1 MDKKEIRK
9 TLSVHKKM
17 PKRKTRRDSGEKL
30 GEPDVSSIL
39 KVPRTEPAEDPD
51 ELFDEPLREPL
62 HSTAVSAYEEED
74 QYSDGSTS
82 SSSNSEPKKKNTIGS
97 KNQHILK
104 SRAERE
110 DSEVEPLKENMRA
123 TESTPSAEDYRLP
136 SALPLRSSSSECRV
150 SGRITD
156 LVKNLNSDKMPKK
169 SAKPQVKQKEASSP
183 EMEIDYPD
191 SDAEPHLIKVWGTKG
206 VKKVARRVTELD
218 VIVDEFEKVTAKCKE
233 EVELKTCRKAID
245 KFYIGFRD
253 QLTNNVANAEEL
265 KKTKLKNVQM
275 VRATNKKRQRLIELK
290 EELIKT
296 EPQLKKL
303 EREYAELK
311 GKISSLRN
319 AVQLVTN
326 LKELQQKYV
335 NIRKENPQEKVV
347 GFIQRKFLSFF
358 QSTFSWD

>member
-110 DSEVEPLKENMRA
+110 DSEVEPLKENM
-123 TESTPSAEDYRLP
+123 
-136 SALPLRSSSSECRV
+136 
-150 SGRITD
+150 
-156 LVKNLNSDKMPKK
+156 MPKK

-347 GFIQRKFLSFF
+347 YGVSSLPALLMESRRILRAESHF
-358 QSTFSWD
+358 QNINSKLQHILDSQTEN